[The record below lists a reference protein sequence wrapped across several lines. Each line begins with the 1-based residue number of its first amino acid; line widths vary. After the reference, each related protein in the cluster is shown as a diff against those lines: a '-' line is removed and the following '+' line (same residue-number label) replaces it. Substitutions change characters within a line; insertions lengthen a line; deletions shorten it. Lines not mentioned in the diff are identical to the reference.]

1 MLLFNQYIVASLFW
15 WFYPHLRQG
24 NTPVGHWF
32 VRCSFFPVW
41 GRCNFLILLLN
52 TDLKAVLPQPSQ
64 VVTACLAPHIASESS
79 YLSWLYFRI
88 CTLSPSSARETE
100 SRLASYSL
108 SSHCMQGHG
117 KQGLF
122 SIYYYRF
129 YFVVFYLES
138 WYNTISS
145 SGWANTPVRYQLSL
159 I

>member
-1 MLLFNQYIVASLFW
+1 MFWHGFVVNDNSGKGIRTSAVGSYFFWPLGHKFLCMGSYNKDLMLLFNQYIVASLFW

-88 CTLSPSSARETE
+88 CTLSPSSARETG
-100 SRLASYSL
+100 SRLAS
-108 SSHCMQGHG
+108 
-117 KQGLF
+117 
-122 SIYYYRF
+122 
-129 YFVVFYLES
+129 
-138 WYNTISS
+138 
-145 SGWANTPVRYQLSL
+145 
-159 I
+159 